1 MILEYGALRSNGNVA
16 SEWDV
21 NCSLPGDPEKRL
33 GIYDDQFWIYIG
45 VYVGLVLIAGLMS
58 GLTMG
63 LLSLDTTTLMV
74 LRDAGTEK
82 EKKYAARILPL
93 VSRHHMLLVT
103 LLLANAAAVEAMPIF
118 LDRVSDP
125 ITAVAVSVTAVLLF
139 GEVVPQAVCTRYGL
153 AIGATLAPLVY
164 FLMGILII
172 IVWPLSK
179 VLDCLLGEEHGTFYR
194 RAELKVL
201 VDLHGKNHHVSRAQ
215 SSDGADDCLTVDEI
229 MIIKGA
235 LDMKYKTVANAMVP
249 IQKVFMLSCDNILD
263 DKTITKILNIGHS
276 RIPVYA
282 GECSNV
288 IGLLL
293 TKTLIGLN
301 RAHTFRVQDLLGSIV
316 CRPAM
321 FVDDT
326 MPLFD
331 LLNEFQTG
339 RSHLAMVRKTVPV
352 VAEDLTVSEKAP
364 LLMAE
369 EQPLQVDTVQEIVG
383 IITLEDVIE
392 QLLQEEITDETDV
405 IPFQEVGS
413 ALQITMAKAV
423 NRHRTT
429 KGLLR
434 SKSQPNTSFVNNHTS
449 PHLSASQP
457 QFF

>member
-301 RAHTFRVQDLLGSIV
+301 RAHTFRVQDLLGSSLYAGQP
-316 CRPAM
+316 C
-321 FVDDT
+321 
-326 MPLFD
+326 
-331 LLNEFQTG
+331 
-339 RSHLAMVRKTVPV
+339 HLAMVRKTVPV